1 MALIP
6 CPECGRMVSPNA
18 EECPG
23 CGAPLRELLFRPAEE
38 KEVPYPTKDT
48 PVKKR
53 GNGVVWNCVAVL
65 AVATLVYFMFLRD
78 IITPTETSRHTP
90 TVDNNI
96 QEEANSNGLTESPFA
111 DQTTAVEVVEPV
123 PSEPAVETQ
132 YETVEGTYEYYD
144 FFANGDDFDRPGAT
158 QDAKVTS
165 FYFYMDEDNRLSNTF
180 EIINLRPDDTM
191 TYVQFTFCF
200 FSSRSTPKR
209 YDIVPLYNTMNL
221 EHIPGDKAY
230 AGAFC
235 NAPYGKKVK
244 INNIEL
250 RHCAWYTKSDD
261 VIGTKVL
268 EVEVRFKN
276 RDKYGSVEHVVML
289 KGYPKNS
296 RVRKGGEHPPFLT

>member
-23 CGAPLRELLFRPAEE
+23 CGAPLKELYSRPVEE
-38 KEVPYPTKDT
+38 MENPIPIEKT
-48 PVKKR
+48 PAKKR
-53 GNGVVWNCVAVL
+53 GNGVVWICVAVF
-65 AVATLVYFMFLRD
+65 AVAALVYFMFLRD
-78 IITPTETSRHTP
+78 IITPTETSRYTP

-96 QEEANSNGLTESPFA
+96 QKEANSHGLTEPPVA
-111 DQTTAVEVVEPV
+111 DQTAEEEVVEPA
-123 PSEPAVETQ
+123 EPAVETQ
-132 YETVEGTYEYYD
+132 YETVEETYEYYE
-144 FFANGDDFDRPGAT
+144 FFAHGDDFDRPGAT
-158 QDAKVTS
+158 QDAEVTS

-191 TYVQFTFCF
+191 TYVKLTFCF

-221 EHIPGDKAY
+221 EHIPGDEAY

-244 INNIEL
+244 IDNIEW
-250 RHCAWYTKSDD
+250 RNCSWYTKSDD
-261 VIGTKVL
+261 VIGTRVL

-276 RDKYGSVEHVVML
+276 GDKYAYNGDIVKL

-296 RVRKGGEHPPFLT
+296 RVRKGDEHPPFLK